1 MTTPTLHD
9 SEDGAKVKS
18 LHKALGLLDYF
29 TIDKTELGVTELAQK
44 SGMLK
49 SSVSNILSTFEQS
62 GIVERNPATGK
73 YHLGLKIMALSNL
86 IYLNND
92 LRRVSRP
99 VLERIADIC
108 QETVYLA
115 KMYDMTQIIYLDS
128 IFPRGNSGGKNLI
141 GLRVPAYCTGL
152 GKTLLA
158 YQPPEYVDAVARAG
172 MPRYT
177 ENTICDPG
185 ALRRELERIR
195 RRGYGI
201 DNIEHEKNLRCVSLP
216 LHNSEGAVVAAISL
230 SGPPMRFTD
239 EKIEEYAYTIRDQIS
254 GLDGLLH

>member
-73 YHLGLKIMALSNL
+73 YHLGLKIMALNNL

-141 GLRVPAYCTGL
+141 GLRVPAVYY
-152 GKTLLA
+152 LA
-158 YQPPEYVDAVARAG
+158 NRFGPDYMY
-172 MPRYT
+172 Y
-177 ENTICDPG
+177 
-185 ALRRELERIR
+185 
-195 RRGYGI
+195 GYGI
-201 DNIEHEKNLRCVSLP
+201 GWILGFAMS
-216 LHNSEGAVVAAISL
+216 AAYYF
-230 SGPPMRFTD
+230 SGRWKRHGSMAE
-239 EKIEEYAYTIRDQIS
+239 EKIPGKAE
-254 GLDGLLH
+254 